1 LDGRGKLAKSLKGK
15 AVVITTK
22 KMYDNELPEWAANM
36 VREKG
41 LEIQPKALY
50 MLVDHI
56 GNDLQRMENE
66 IEKLTVNLKGKKQI
80 GEDDIEQY
88 VGISKEFNVFEL
100 QSAYGQQ
107 RPSQYLENPQLFCCQ
122 SQGWPHPADPSHL
135 VFIFQ

>member
-1 LDGRGKLAKSLKGK
+1 MKREVS
-15 AVVITTK
+15 TK

-66 IEKLTVNLKGKKQI
+66 IEKLIKNPNLLKKIQ
-80 GEDDIEQY
+80 
-88 VGISKEFNVFEL
+88 KFNYIFNILNCCTILLSFEVIL
-100 QSAYGQQ
+100 M
-107 RPSQYLENPQLFCCQ
+107 
-122 SQGWPHPADPSHL
+122 
-135 VFIFQ
+135 I